1 MRAIA
6 GLLLLLISLLGS
18 QAQNG
23 SELPNVQAE
32 VKVLKELF
40 VDLLLKQAAME
51 SEVGNLKTELALGT
65 QNRRSWLSAQM
76 LVGF

>member
-32 VKVLKELF
+32 VKALKELF

-51 SEVGNLKTELALGT
+51 SEVGNLKIELALGT